1 MTFRMPI
8 TPRYMEIDS
17 QGVVFN
23 GWYLTW
29 FDEAMAAFLTDRGL
43 PYPELIKLGFDV
55 HVVRSE
61 IDYKAGVRWGDDV
74 AVAVATGRIGNTS
87 FALDFQVVRTVGG
100 TEQVCI
106 TGRNIYVVVA
116 SDFSGKLPVP
126 PQLLEVLGEPAPLLP
141 A

>member
-29 FDEAMAAFLTDRGL
+29 VDEAMAAFLADRGL
-43 PYPELIKLGFDV
+43 PYPELIELGFDV

-61 IDYKAGVRWGDDV
+61 LDYKSGVRWGDDA
-74 AVAVATGRIGNTS
+74 AVAVSTGRIGTTS
-87 FALDFQVVRTVGG
+87 FALDFQVLRGG
-100 TEQVCI
+100 EVCVAA
-106 TGRNIYVVVA
+106 RNVYVVVA
-116 SDFSGKLPVP
+116 SDFSGKRPVP
-126 PQLLEVLGEPAPLLP
+126 PRLLEALGEPAPLLP

>member
-43 PYPELIKLGFDV
+43 PYPELIRLGFDV

-87 FALDFQVVRTVGG
+87 FALDFQVVRTVDV
-100 TEQVCI
+100 TEEVCI
-106 TGRNIYVVVA
+106 AGRNIYVVVA

-126 PQLLEVLGEPAPLLP
+126 PQLREVLGEPAPLLP

>member
-1 MTFRMPI
+1 
-8 TPRYMEIDS
+8 
-17 QGVVFN
+17 VVFN

-43 PYPELIKLGFDV
+43 PYPELIELGFDV

-74 AVAVATGRIGNTS
+74 AVAVATGRIGTTS
-87 FALDFQVVRTVGG
+87 FALDFQVVRTVRN
-100 TEQVCI
+100 TEEVCI
-106 TGRNIYVVVA
+106 AGRNVYVVVA

-126 PQLLEVLGEPAPLLP
+126 PQLREVLGEPAPLLP

>member
-1 MTFRMPI
+1 MPI

-29 FDEAMAAFLTDRGL
+29 FDEAMAAFLADRGL
-43 PYPELIKLGFDV
+43 TYPELIELGFDV

-61 IDYKAGVRWGDDV
+61 IDYKSGVRWGDDV
-74 AVAVATGRIGNTS
+74 AVAVSTGRIGNTS
-87 FALDFQVVRTVGG
+87 FALDYQVVRTVGDA
-100 TEQVCI
+100 EEVCV
-106 TGRNIYVVVA
+106 TGRNVYVVVA

-126 PQLLEVLGEPAPLLP
+126 PRLREVLGEPAPLLP

>member
-43 PYPELIKLGFDV
+43 PYPELIELGFDV

-61 IDYKAGVRWGDDV
+61 IDYKSGVRWGDAV

-87 FALDFQVVRTVGG
+87 FALAFQVLRGDEGCV
-100 TEQVCI
+100 
-106 TGRNIYVVVA
+106 TGR
-116 SDFSGKLPVP
+116 
-126 PQLLEVLGEPAPLLP
+126 
-141 A
+141 

>member
-61 IDYKAGVRWGDDV
+61 IDYKSGVRWGDDV
-74 AVAVATGRIGNTS
+74 AVAVSTGRIGNTS
-87 FALDFQVVRTVGG
+87 FALDFQVVRG
-100 TEQVCI
+100 TDVCV
-106 TGRNIYVVVA
+106 TGRNVYVVVA

-126 PQLLEVLGEPAPLLP
+126 PQLREVLGEPAPLLP

>member
-29 FDEAMAAFLTDRGL
+29 FDEAMAAFLADRGL
-43 PYPELIKLGFDV
+43 PYPELIELGFDV

-87 FALDFQVVRTVGG
+87 FALDFQVVRG
-100 TEQVCI
+100 EQVCVG
-106 TGRNIYVVVA
+106 GRNVYVTVA
-116 SDFSGKLPVP
+116 ADFSGKLPVP
-126 PQLLEVLGEPAPLLP
+126 PRLREVLGEPAPLLP